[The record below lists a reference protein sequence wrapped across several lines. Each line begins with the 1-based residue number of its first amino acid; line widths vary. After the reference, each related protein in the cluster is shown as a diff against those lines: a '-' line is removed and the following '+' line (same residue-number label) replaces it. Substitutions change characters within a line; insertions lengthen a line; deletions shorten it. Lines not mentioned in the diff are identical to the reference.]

1 MKLHSLKS
9 LTLGFISF
17 AGISKANPSG
27 EFGILKEKTLADIL
41 ATRDLEFEETI
52 RGIFL
57 QTPSDKAQ
65 HGYMQLYASIFTQQ
79 GPFDL
84 IIEFGIGGTD
94 RLRQA
99 NSLTAWSEI
108 SEKSKIIGFDINTK
122 SFFNNSRVT
131 SYFADQTDWRSM
143 ERDVL
148 TRINDQQPGK
158 VLIIDDGLH
167 QPIAFINV
175 IRVFNKLSNVTTTL
189 VIEDLRLAYAL
200 LLFLWNKSFG
210 YRDNAVMLAHSN
222 GKQFRITKLSHILR
236 FSWNWNN
243 VFIVSKNY

>member
-9 LTLGFISF
+9 LILGFISF
-17 AGISKANPSG
+17 AGIFKANPND
-27 EFGILKEKTLADIL
+27 EFRILNQLTLVDIL
-41 ATRDLEFEETI
+41 AVRNLEFEETI

-57 QTPSDKAQ
+57 HTPSDKVE
-65 HGYMQLYASIFTQQ
+65 HGYMQMYASIFAQQ

-84 IIEFGIGGTD
+84 VIEFGIGSTD
-94 RLRQA
+94 QLHQT

-108 SEKSKIIGFDINTK
+108 SEKSKIIGFDINK
-122 SFFNNSRVT
+122 EVFFVNSRVR
-131 SYFADQTDWRSM
+131 SHFADQTDWQSM

-148 TRINDQQPGK
+148 TRINAELPEK

-167 QPIAFINV
+167 EPNAFINM
-175 IRVFNKLSNVTTTL
+175 IRVFNKLRNVNATL
-189 VIEDLRLAYAL
+189 VIEDLRLAYIL

-210 YRDNAVMLAHSN
+210 FRGNAVLLTHN
-222 GKQFRITKLSHILR
+222 KGKQFRITKLRHILM

-243 VFIVSKNY
+243 VFIVSKQL

>member
-9 LTLGFISF
+9 LILGFVSF
-17 AGISKANPSG
+17 AGINKANPSG
-27 EFGILKEKTLADIL
+27 EFGILKGMTLANIL
-41 ATRDLEFEETI
+41 ATRDLEFEEII

-57 QTPSDKAQ
+57 QTPSDKVQ
-65 HGYMQLYASIFTQQ
+65 HGYMQLYTSIFTQQ

-84 IIEFGIGGTD
+84 VIEFGIGSTD
-94 RLRQA
+94 RSRQT

-108 SEKSKIIGFDINTK
+108 SKKSKIIGFDIKKK

-131 SYFADQTDWRSM
+131 SYFADQTDWQSM

-148 TRINDQQPGK
+148 TRINAEQPAK

-167 QPIAFINV
+167 EPSAFINV
-175 IRVFNKLSNVTTTL
+175 IRVFNELSNMKTTL
-189 VIEDLRLAYAL
+189 VIEDLRLSYLL

-210 YRDNAVMLAHSN
+210 YRDNAVLLSHKN
-222 GKQFRITKLSHILR
+222 GKQFRITKLRHILM

-243 VFIVSKNY
+243 VFVVSKHH